1 MITNRDLEC
10 IGLSTGCV
18 CPAGTDTA
26 TVRGAWLWERRPAQP
41 ETILA
46 LRRLVRRWTVATVVD
61 EEIGESIVLVVDE
74 AVSNA
79 VEHAYPGR
87 VGDVSLFAAPRP
99 CGNGVVVVVE
109 DHGVWSP
116 PAADPGFR
124 GRGLDLVREL
134 SDHHYVVGSDLGTTV
149 RMCWRALVT
158 S

>member
-10 IGLSTGCV
+10 MGLATGCV

-26 TVRGAWLWERRPAQP
+26 GVRAAWLWERRPARP
-41 ETILA
+41 ETVLA

-74 AVSNA
+74 AVSNV
-79 VEHAYPGR
+79 VEHAYRGP
-87 VGDVSLFAAPRP
+87 VGDVSVLATPRP

-109 DHGVWSP
+109 DQGVWSP
-116 PAADPGFR
+116 PGADPGFR
-124 GRGLDLVREL
+124 GRGLDLMREL
-134 SDHHYVVGSDLGTTV
+134 SDHHAVMGSELGTTV

>member
-10 IGLSTGCV
+10 LGLATGCV

-26 TVRGAWLWERRPAQP
+26 GIRGAWLWERRPARP
-41 ETILA
+41 ETVVA
-46 LRRLVRRWTVATVVD
+46 LRRLVRRWTAATVAD
-61 EEIGESIVLVVDE
+61 EEIGESIVLLVDE

-79 VEHAYPGR
+79 VEHAYRGP

-99 CGNGVVVVVE
+99 CGYGVVVE
-109 DHGVWSP
+109 DQGVWSP
-116 PAADPGFR
+116 PDADPGFR

-134 SDHHYVVGSDLGTTV
+134 SDHHVVMGSELGTTV
-149 RMCWRALVT
+149 RMCWRTHVT

>member
-18 CPAGTDTA
+18 CPAGTDA
-26 TVRGAWLWERRPAQP
+26 AGIRGAWLWERHPARP
-41 ETILA
+41 ETVVA
-46 LRRLVRRWTVATVVD
+46 LRRLVRRWTAATVVD

-79 VEHAYPGR
+79 VEHAYRGP

-99 CGNGVVVVVE
+99 CGSGVVVVVE
-109 DHGVWSP
+109 DQGAWSP
-116 PAADPGFR
+116 PDADPGFR

-134 SDHHYVVGSDLGTTV
+134 SDHHAVMGSALGTTV